1 MAKREAKARMGTLKT
16 GICSKTPI
24 CHSEKHSD
32 EESLISPPSVVIR
45 ISPCGQNDMVSICT
59 KGFTLIELILV
70 IFILSLV
77 LALSFPTFSLEKD
90 GKLKSEAGRI
100 ASILR
105 YLNDSAISTKELH
118 TMKVNFK
125 EKVMRYKGPEGEKAE
140 KIDNLSRI
148 TLQSRGD
155 ISDGELTVFF
165 GPSGAGENISIHLTG
180 VESSMTVVFSA
191 LSGRV
196 KVIAQEK
203 T

>member
-16 GICSKTPI
+16 GICSK
-24 CHSEKHSD
+24 
-32 EESLISPPSVVIR
+32 
-45 ISPCGQNDMVSICT
+45 
-59 KGFTLIELILV
+59 GFTLLELILV

-77 LALSFPTFSLEKD
+77 LALSFPNFTLEKD

-155 ISDGELTVFF
+155 VSEGELTMFF
-165 GPSGAGENISIHLTG
+165 GPTGAGENFSIHLTG
-180 VESSMTVVFSA
+180 IESSMTIVFNA

>member
-1 MAKREAKARMGTLKT
+1 MARMGTLKT
-16 GICSKTPI
+16 GICSK
-24 CHSEKHSD
+24 
-32 EESLISPPSVVIR
+32 
-45 ISPCGQNDMVSICT
+45 
-59 KGFTLIELILV
+59 GFTLLELILV

-77 LALSFPTFSLEKD
+77 LALSFPTFTLEKD

-125 EKVMRYKGPEGEKAE
+125 EKVMRYKGPEGEKTE

-155 ISDGELTVFF
+155 VSDGELTVFF
-165 GPSGAGENISIHLTG
+165 GPTGAGENFSIHLTG
-180 VESSMTVVFSA
+180 VESSMAVVFNA